1 MDSALLRI
9 PLLNKIYS
17 ATKQVNDAFSSTNK
31 TAFRTVVLV
40 EFPHAGVYSIGFI
53 TSDQQGEV
61 QAKTGQKVVCVFVPA
76 TPNPTSGFLL
86 MVPEDKVI
94 KLDMSVPDAIKYV
107 ISLGAILPGI
117 PPLPARTQRLAQ
129 RGTLARGS
137 LHPMIET
144 AAGLVLRT
152 RPLTETSLIVHWLTP
167 DLGRVA
173 TVAKGAHRPKS
184 PFRGKMDLFYL
195 ADFSFS
201 RSRRSE
207 LHTLR
212 EVSLR
217 ETHSGLRKDL
227 GRLQQAAYCTALVE
241 QATETETPLPH
252 VFALMT
258 GPGTPG
264 GATAEAATIFS
275 FELKLLT
282 EQGLKP
288 DLDKSKLNPGTQ
300 QLVKTLLG
308 SDWQV
313 VACLR
318 PTGAQAAELS
328 QFLHGFVLY
337 HLGRIPRGRD
347 AALGLPS

>member
-1 MDSALLRI
+1 
-9 PLLNKIYS
+9 
-17 ATKQVNDAFSSTNK
+17 
-31 TAFRTVVLV
+31 
-40 EFPHAGVYSIGFI
+40 
-53 TSDQQGEV
+53 
-61 QAKTGQKVVCVFVPA
+61 
-76 TPNPTSGFLL
+76 
-86 MVPEDKVI
+86 
-94 KLDMSVPDAIKYV
+94 
-107 ISLGAILPGI
+107 
-117 PPLPARTQRLAQ
+117 
-129 RGTLARGS
+129 
-137 LHPMIET
+137 MIET

-152 RPLTETSLIVHWLTP
+152 RPLTETSLIVQWLTP

-184 PFRGKMDLFYL
+184 PFRGRLDLFYQ

-227 GRLQQAAYCTALVE
+227 GRLQQAAYCAALVE

-258 GPGTPG
+258 GFLGHLVARPQ
-264 GATAEAATIFS
+264 EAATVFS

-282 EQGLKP
+282 ELGLKP
-288 DLDKSKLNPGTQ
+288 DLDKCKLNPGTK
-300 QLVKTLLG
+300 QLVKTLTG
-308 SDWQV
+308 SDWPV

-337 HLGRIPRGRD
+337 HLGRIPNGRD
-347 AALGLPS
+347 AALGLPC